1 MRLTTLFTVATLACL
16 SGTACG
22 EYTVQRVAS
31 GLNQPIHTA
40 QAPGDNNTLYIV
52 ERNDGGGEVG
62 RIIAY
67 DQLTRQQSTFL
78 DLPGTIISDGGL
90 LSVAF
95 HPDYQQNGQFYT
107 VSNTAGTNGLDEWKV
122 VGGEPE
128 FQRRLLE
135 YQNLQNVFHTMNVAM
150 FRPGGNNDELFVVT
164 GDGGTQAN
172 SPQFDPA
179 LIESETSPY
188 GKLLRIDL
196 SEEFSTPASDPTAAG
211 VDIVALGLRN
221 PYRAT
226 FDRATGDM
234 YIGDVGFNAVEEV
247 SFVPASHFSIPAAS
261 PLDFGWTSRE
271 GTIETVS
278 NNPIVGGPKQ
288 PNDIDP
294 IFEYAHNSSIESQLD
309 YDSVLYGAS
318 ITSGYVYRGP
328 ITELQ
333 GRYYFA
339 DFTAGTLHSGIFDTA
354 TPVANYDGDNLTD
367 IQRHDIVYENMVQG
381 GSTINWVT
389 SFAEDNVGNMY
400 MVKFGNSFFPPL
412 GQGEVFRLVNNPLEV
427 TIDRQTGSITL
438 ENNNSGDVNIEKLA
452 ISSVNGAVGIDSL
465 TPITGHYDSAGNML
479 VDDEEW
485 QAINETAEL
494 YLEQTTGD
502 AGTLASGA
510 SLSLSAS
517 GGWIQSPYE
526 DLHVAVQLADGSVTS
541 AIVSFVGDSL
551 LTGDLDGDGH
561 VSRLDFDILAEN
573 AYTDLESLSPA
584 VLYRKGDMNG
594 DGLNDYTDFRLFK
607 NAFLEYHGAEAFSR
621 LLAVPEP
628 DAIILLG
635 SLLFVGGMSRLRPSN
650 N

>member
-309 YDSVLYGAS
+309 HDSVLYGAS

-452 ISSVNGAVGIDSL
+452 IISVNGAVGIDSL

-607 NAFLEYHGAEAFSR
+607 NAFIEYHGAEAFSR